1 MSKITFKRHR
11 LQLSDIGPAVIWDQ
25 YPWPLLDME
34 ETVSSAGFNPNEEF
48 AIGILPE
55 DWNGHLRNSII
66 IAPDINLLPS
76 DEFAVSEQPLDVFW
90 AEERSR

>member
-1 MSKITFKRHR
+1 MSKITFKQHR
-11 LQLSDIGPAVIWDQ
+11 RQPSDTYPDIIWNQ

-34 ETVSSAGFNPNEEF
+34 ETFAAAGFNPNEE
-48 AIGILPE
+48 AAVGILNE
-55 DWNGHLRNSII
+55 NWNGHLRNSVI

-90 AEERSR
+90 AEGW